1 MMDSTSANYART
13 YYGERDIVFA
23 IREYLQV
30 LENLGKIIWWERL
43 QAGDIIEARGE
54 TRRRVRLCR
63 AGTPDFIVV
72 SPEECDDGNI
82 RPMVSFLEV
91 KHKTKLTPDQQ
102 DFANKMADNGIKCY
116 VIRSI
121 EEVQAIWR

>member
-1 MMDSTSANYART
+1 MRES
-13 YYGERDIVFA
+13 DIVFA

-43 QAGDIIEARGE
+43 QAGDIIEEIRGE

-63 AGTPDFIVV
+63 AGTPDFIIVSPIVV
-72 SPEECDDGNI
+72 SSEYSI
-82 RPMVSFLEV
+82 TLPMVSFLEV
-91 KHKTKLTPDQQ
+91 KHKSKLTPDQQ
-102 DFANKMADNGIKCY
+102 DFANKMADNGVKCY

-121 EEVQAIWR
+121 EEVQAIWD